1 MYQSITRMIHG
12 TLLLGVLG
20 VLVACS
26 DSGDNRSPQ
35 GGAVA
40 YRADVYR
47 TAGGAPHVVAE
58 DWGSVGFGTGYSSGQ
73 DNVCAIARN
82 NLTLRAQLSEYF
94 GPDDGNRNSDFF
106 YANLIASGIY
116 DAEIDPE
123 LEDLFAGY
131 AAGFNRYLRDTAVD
145 NLPDPACQ
153 GAEWVKQMSLA
164 DVRRVHLLPAFLPN
178 FIRFLFPTVPPLAV
192 SDNDKAPTAAGP
204 ASPAAL
210 PAAAFGSS
218 STPPEIT
225 EQLLAMVEDMTSM
238 DDKGSNGVA
247 IGRDLTVHEG
257 GLLYTNPHLGP
268 ELTFRF
274 AMMHQIMPGVMN
286 MLGANAYNRAN
297 VGFGTN
303 GDVAWTNTV
312 SASLHFNWYRLDL
325 VPGDP
330 FSYVYDDE
338 VRPIEPSTVTI
349 KVKTED
355 GSLVEESHTFYSTHY
370 GPMVGLGSV
379 IFPWGPDG
387 HAYTMR
393 IADEGARTLQG
404 ASLAY
409 QRAGNV
415 RELKDAFAKYAAS
428 PSTNIVAADA
438 GGDTL
443 YIDSSPTVNFSDQQL
458 EDCVAAIGALGREFS
473 GNGAAC
479 EWRTD
484 EDSAAP
490 GLVGASNMP
499 FLFRTDYVTNSND
512 TYWLTNP
519 VEPITGAPMVYGDI
533 EDERTLRTR
542 SGLAMIMARQEGSDG
557 LSGDLFDIDSI
568 VDRMLSNQ
576 HFVGQVLRDDL
587 VTLCENNPSVDVD
600 GATVDI
606 SEACPILASW
616 DLSSNLDSRGSHL
629 FREFLRAA
637 NDGDN
642 SRLLPESLNYR
653 VPFSV
658 EDPVGTPRGLTQD
671 NPVAL
676 QSLATAVQVLG
687 GAGIALDARLG
698 DIQSVTKNEDVIP
711 WHGGEEWE
719 GVFNKM
725 SLDLDA
731 EAGGYPAITGS
742 SASWIMAVE
751 LGDEGVKAQ
760 GNLTYSQ
767 SLNTTSVHYSDLTKL
782 FSNKQLVDLP
792 FELEEVKAA
801 ATDSM
806 DLAEGAEQCAD
817 GGWTFYQHP
826 VFADEDACRDY
837 FQSVYDSRLMD
848 YVDD

>member
-1 MYQSITRMIHG
+1 MYKSRIRMMPRA
-12 TLLLGVLG
+12 LLLGLLA

-26 DSGDNRSPQ
+26 DSSDNRSTK
-35 GGAVA
+35 GGDVA
-40 YRADVYR
+40 YNVDLYR
-47 TAGGAPHVVAE
+47 TEGGAPHVVAE
-58 DWGSVGFGTGYSSGQ
+58 DWGSVGFGTGYFTGQ

-82 NLTLRAQLSEYF
+82 NLKLRAQLSEYF

-106 YANLIASGIY
+106 YANLLASGIY

-131 AAGFNRYLRDTAVD
+131 AAGFNRYLRDTGID
-145 NLPDPACQ
+145 NLPDLDCQ
-153 GAEWVKQMSLA
+153 GAAWVQQMSL
-164 DVRRVHLLPAFLPN
+164 DEVRRVHLLPAFLPN
-178 FIRFLFPTVPPLAV
+178 FIRFLYPTVPAPAI
-192 SDNDKAPTAAGP
+192 SRNDKAPAAAQH
-204 ASPAAL
+204 ASPVTV
-210 PAAAFGSS
+210 PAAAPGLMNR
-218 STPPEIT
+218 PPEIT
-225 EQLLAMVEDMTSM
+225 AELLAMVEDMTSM

-247 IGRDLTVHEG
+247 IGRDLSVNQS
-257 GLLYTNPHLGP
+257 GLLYTNPHLGTD
-268 ELTFRF
+268 LTFRF

-330 FSYVYDDE
+330 FSYLYDGE

-349 KVKTED
+349 KVKTAD
-355 GSLVEESHTFYSTHY
+355 GSLVEESYTFYSTHY
-370 GPMVGLGSV
+370 GPMVGFGSV
-379 IFPWGPDG
+379 IFPWGPDD
-387 HAYTMR
+387 HAYTLS
-393 IADEGARTLQG
+393 IADEGARTMQG

-409 QRAGNV
+409 QRAETV

-428 PSTNIVAADA
+428 PSTNIVAADSS
-438 GGDTL
+438 GDTL

-458 EDCVAAIGALGREFS
+458 VDCVAAVGPLGKEFS
-473 GNGAAC
+473 GNGEAC

-519 VEPITGAPMVYGDI
+519 AEPVTGALMVYGGI

-542 SGLAMIMARQEGSDG
+542 SGLHMIMARQDG
-557 LSGDLFDIDSI
+557 RDDLPGNLFDIDSI

-587 VTLCENNPSVDVD
+587 VTLCENNPLVEVE

-606 SEACPILASW
+606 SEACPILADW
-616 DLSSNLDSRGSHL
+616 DLASNLDSRGSHL

-637 NDGDN
+637 NEGEN
-642 SRLLPESLNYR
+642 SRLLPESLNYT

-658 EDPVGTPRGLTQD
+658 EDPVATPRGLTQD

-676 QSLATAVQVLG
+676 QSLAIAIQVLRD
-687 GAGIALDARLG
+687 ADVALDARLG

-725 SLDLDA
+725 SLDFVA

-751 LGDEGVKAQ
+751 FGDQGLKAR

-767 SLNTTSVHYSDLTKL
+767 SLNPTSAHYSDMTKL
-782 FSNKQLVDLP
+782 FSGKQLVDLP
-792 FELEEVKAA
+792 YELEEVKAA
-801 ATDSM
+801 ATDTMELS
-806 DLAEGAEQCAD
+806 EGAEQCED
-817 GGWTFYQHP
+817 GGWGFYQHP
-826 VFADEDACRDY
+826 AFADEDTCRDY
-837 FQSVYDSRLMD
+837 FQSVYDNRLTD